1 MCVCVCVCFFI
12 HIYEVQHKAVDLVEK
27 MECNA
32 V

>member
-1 MCVCVCVCFFI
+1 MYI
-12 HIYEVQHKAVDLVEK
+12 KVQHKAVDLVEK